1 MRDLEKP
8 IFWSLIF
15 PYFLGVALS
24 YFYGENREIC
34 RVIDFLKDLFR
45 EPLKEL

>member
-1 MRDLEKP
+1 MRELEKP
-8 IFWSLIF
+8 L
-15 PYFLGVALS
+15 FLSHLLS
-24 YFYGENREIC
+24 FSRGGSFYFYGENSGIC